1 MPDSDDDDV
10 PLAVKAAWAMA
21 KARTC
26 RERVGLSA
34 DDTVPSACGGALQQ
48 LHEEI
53 RQFVVLRSFS
63 TLASTLKRLAHVW
76 FSLET

>member
-26 RERVGLSA
+26 QERVGLSA
-34 DDTVPSACGGALQQ
+34 DDTVPSACGGALPQ

-53 RQFVVLRSFS
+53 IIKIYIV
-63 TLASTLKRLAHVW
+63 H
-76 FSLET
+76 